1 MFWTLIFGFDFDPEI
16 LLHHPT
22 GLSTTI
28 LLNVYN
34 RLSHNECGPHDKK
47 FYKLWDELREEYYA
61 LKRQGYTGEGFLGQ
75 GQKVGGKAVPLGEV
89 RRQARAAAEKRKTP
103 STGSGQKLG
112 GAAAPRGSDMRK
124 VIADAVERRNKITLG
139 CGSGDHAMERK
150 AEDEARRLGFRT
162 KAEMDDADKLA
173 IAIAMMEGDRDAHR
187 QDMRELGASQ
197 EGLSWSPE
205 RGLEMASSEH
215 SAGVQNNNVPSAT
228 PIKQSFSTPHGTA
241 SNSSVST
248 PRPGRPVS
256 RLVGEKPA
264 STQAKSKSEVIDLT
278 ADSPKKEISQASTWT
293 CEICTLINDMQH
305 LCCDACG
312 VERPD
317 SVTERASMNAQDQA
331 PPVPPR
337 PLGWN
342 CMRCGTFM
350 ESKWWTCSACG
361 LMKASS

>member
-1 MFWTLIFGFDFDPEI
+1 
-16 LLHHPT
+16 
-22 GLSTTI
+22 
-28 LLNVYN
+28 
-34 RLSHNECGPHDKK
+34 
-47 FYKLWDELREEYYA
+47 
-61 LKRQGYTGEGFLGQ
+61 
-75 GQKVGGKAVPLGEV
+75 
-89 RRQARAAAEKRKTP
+89 
-103 STGSGQKLG
+103 
-112 GAAAPRGSDMRK
+112 
-124 VIADAVERRNKITLG
+124 
-139 CGSGDHAMERK
+139 MERK

-228 PIKQSFSTPHGTA
+228 PIKRSFSTPHGAA
-241 SNSSVST
+241 SNSSIST
-248 PRPGRPVS
+248 TRPGRPVS